1 MKVKE
6 IIKIQEAISEAIDF
20 IATNSDG
27 DETNIGIDTITLLSE
42 SRKLL
47 QKEKER
53 IYLNNAKQK
62 FKNRT

>member
-1 MKVKE
+1 MKVKD
-6 IIKIQEAISEAIDF
+6 IIKIQHAISDAIDF

-27 DETNIGIDTITLLSE
+27 DEINVGVDTLTLLSE

-47 QKEKER
+47 EKEKER

-62 FKNRT
+62 LKNK

>member
-1 MKVKE
+1 MKVKD
-6 IIKIQEAISEAIDF
+6 IIKVQNAISEAIDF

-27 DETNIGIDTITLLSE
+27 DETTVGIDTITILSD

-47 QKEKER
+47 QKEKDR

-62 FKNRT
+62 LKNRT